1 MWIATGLCFLAI
13 TASLWLLSYC
23 GRYSNKA
30 HYFRVNQSID
40 YVSLVLLNQGN
51 GNVFSSAKHN
61 ELIVLIRRLLLLKTT
76 VGSFGGCGLV
86 SRSILLGQFLQFH
99 FDLLHH
105 GPGAVT
111 SNRISLRLAKEA
123 GRVRGRGRRPS
134 SRWFHF
140 QGPKR
145 NSQVHE
151 QHFKEETINSMRSNG
166 AMLRSS
172 CGRLSRFHSG
182 LYLFPKLY
190 SRQHS

>member
-1 MWIATGLCFLAI
+1 M
-13 TASLWLLSYC
+13 LS
-23 GRYSNKA
+23 R
-30 HYFRVNQSID
+30 
-40 YVSLVLLNQGN
+40 LLNTTSFN
-51 GNVFSSAKHN
+51 SYAII
-61 ELIVLIRRLLLLKTT
+61 IVSIRRLLLLKTS

-105 GPGAVT
+105 GPGSVT

-123 GRVRGRGRRPS
+123 ERIRGRGRRPS
-134 SRWFHF
+134 SRWFNF

-182 LYLFPKLY
+182 LYLFLKLY